1 MLSFRNWTGVG
12 VVSLA
17 AMAPFTAHANGFD
30 RVMLPPALLFEEGNY
45 LEFSFSYTRPDVEG
59 TFDPSLTPPIPVA
72 PGTNFT
78 LGPAG
83 AQSTGNIAKSFTR
96 LGAGIKFDYGE
107 NWSFAARSL
116 QPYGQNGT
124 YSDGLT
130 IAPPL
135 ANIKSAALR
144 GKVEKIYAVSGLTVD
159 LNINAIDFLARYK
172 FSDEWSAFGGPRS
185 QRLSSG
191 AIGSPS
197 GSGVYGWDDDTEV
210 GFVLGAGYE
219 NQATYTQVMLTYTSA
234 IDHQVENKRIVP
246 GNPAHSQAALTPG
259 GATISTPESFQL
271 TVRQPLS
278 PEWAVFGSARHAK
291 WSDANIV
298 NTFTGGTV
306 DTVTTYPDVNNY
318 SLGVGHAVSD
328 KLALSLTGLY
338 QTGDEKSS
346 LFAPRNDVR
355 ALSVGLQYQVNNNM
369 RIRANYT
376 HSWLD
381 DAQPA
386 FGTLNFDDSTAQSI
400 AVQIGYSF

>member
-1 MLSFRNWTGVG
+1 MLSFRHWAGVG

-59 TFDPSLTPPIPVA
+59 TFDPSLTPPIPL
-72 PGTNFT
+72 PNGTNFT

-130 IAPPL
+130 IAPSL
-135 ANIKSAALR
+135 ANVPAPLR
-144 GKVEKIYAVSGLTVD
+144 GHVEGLYAVSGLTVD

-172 FSDEWSAFGGPRS
+172 FSEKWSAFGGPRS

-191 AIGSPS
+191 YIGSPS
-197 GSGVYGWDDDTEV
+197 ASGVYGWDDDTEV
-210 GFVLGAGYE
+210 GFVLGASYE
-219 NQATYTQVMLTYTSA
+219 NQPTYTQVMLTYISA
-234 IDHQVENKRIVP
+234 IDHKVLNDRIVDGDP
-246 GNPAHSQAALTPG
+246 VHSLGALTPG
-259 GATISTPESFQL
+259 GATISTPESLQL

-278 PEWAVFGSARHAK
+278 PKWAVFGSARHAK
-291 WSDANIV
+291 WSDANII
-298 NTFTGGTV
+298 NTFTDGTV
-306 DTVTTYPDVNNY
+306 DIATSFPDVNTY
-318 SLGVGHAVSD
+318 SLGVGRAVSD

-338 QTGDEKSS
+338 QTGDENSS

-355 ALSVGLQYQVNNNM
+355 GLSVGLQYQVNNNM

-376 HSWLD
+376 HAQLG
-381 DAQPA
+381 DAKPA
-386 FGTLNFDDSTAQSI
+386 KGTLNFDNSMAK
-400 AVQIGYSF
+400 AFALQIGYSF

>member
-12 VVSLA
+12 MVSLA
-17 AMAPFTAHANGFD
+17 AMAPFAAHANGFD
-30 RVMLPPALLFEEGNY
+30 RVMLPPALLFEEGTY
-45 LEFSFSYTRPDVEG
+45 LEFNFSYTIPDVEG
-59 TFDPSLTPPIPVA
+59 TFDPSLLPGGLPI
-72 PGTNFT
+72 
-78 LGPAG
+78 GPAG
-83 AQSTGNIAKSFTR
+83 AQSTGNIADSFTR
-96 LGAGIKFDYGE
+96 LGVGIKFDYGE
-107 NWSFAARSL
+107 NWSFAARGL

-130 IAPPL
+130 IGPPL
-135 ANIKSAALR
+135 GALPPAVR
-144 GKVEKIYAVSGLTVD
+144 GSVERLYALPGATSD
-159 LNINAIDFLARYK
+159 LNIDAIDLLARYK
-172 FSDEWSAFGGPRS
+172 FSDEWSVFGGPRI

-197 GSGVYGWDDDTEV
+197 SSGVYGWDDGTEV

-234 IDHQVENKRIVP
+234 IDHQVENDRIVP
-246 GNPAHSQAALTPG
+246 GNPAHSQAALTPD

-291 WSDANIV
+291 WSDANII
-298 NTFTGGTV
+298 NTFTDGTV
-306 DTVTTYPDVNNY
+306 DSVTSYPDVNTY

-338 QTGDEKSS
+338 QTGDENSS
-346 LFAPRNDVR
+346 LFAPRNAVR
-355 ALSVGLQYQVNNNM
+355 ALSVGLQYQVSDNM
-369 RIRANYT
+369 RIRANYA
-376 HSWLD
+376 HSWLE